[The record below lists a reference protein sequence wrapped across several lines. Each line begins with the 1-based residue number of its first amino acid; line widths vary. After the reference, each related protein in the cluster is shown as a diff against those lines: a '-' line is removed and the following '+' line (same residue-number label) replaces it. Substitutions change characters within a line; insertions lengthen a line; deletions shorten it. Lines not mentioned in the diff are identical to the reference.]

1 MLTHLIHGLCKVV
14 MWLRANMAQK
24 LWIRNMF
31 GLNIAIYSIQSLQ
44 FTFINLVQFNSISVQ
59 IYLFNSEWCVNT

>member
-1 MLTHLIHGLCKVV
+1 
-14 MWLRANMAQK
+14 MAQK